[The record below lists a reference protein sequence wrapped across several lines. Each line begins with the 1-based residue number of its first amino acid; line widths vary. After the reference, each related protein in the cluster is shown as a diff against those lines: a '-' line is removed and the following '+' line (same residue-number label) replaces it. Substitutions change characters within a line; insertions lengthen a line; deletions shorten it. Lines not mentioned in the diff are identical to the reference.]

1 MPMKSST
8 KAGTTK
14 IRSHGLRIPGR
25 ALLSI
30 LGLLALFLGTAGQ
43 APNPL
48 IEELRSPNADHR
60 AKAANELGK
69 KGESSAVPALTAAL
83 NDPSAKVRREVVV
96 ALAEIRGGASL
107 DGLITA
113 SRDTD
118 PQVRVVAVD
127 ALSEYYLGRAPSIGL
142 MGSLKHATE
151 TGAEDSVR
159 IDPGVTVDPKV
170 IAALQVA
177 LEDTRS
183 IEAARHAAKGLGV
196 LIAKSSVPALVK
208 AAHSPDD
215 DLARE
220 ALKSLSKIKDPSAGP
235 QLVDLLQ
242 SSKKAVKQ
250 EAVLTI
256 GILRTRSAAS
266 QLQLLAQ
273 NYYQDKKTRRN
284 AFEGLTYI
292 GDPASYELFTRTLGE
307 KDKTYRAYAAQGLGR
322 INDKRAIPELQKAL
336 AAETDGG
343 ARLAEEF
350 GLTKLG
356 ESRMGELVAGL
367 GSSNWQPAL
376 AYLIELGG
384 DPQVATQLPTYLS
397 NKDANIRQ
405 RLCTVLMYVGN
416 TASVAPLEQASKD
429 SNNTV
434 ASEAL
439 RALRAVRSRTG
450 TT

>member
-1 MPMKSST
+1 MKRST
-8 KAGTTK
+8 KVGTTK
-14 IRSHGLRIPGR
+14 IRPHGLRITGT
-25 ALLSI
+25 LLLFT
-30 LGLLALFLGTAGQ
+30 LGLLVLLRGTAAQ

-48 IEELRSPNADHR
+48 IEQLKSPNADQR
-60 AKAANELGK
+60 AKAASELGK
-69 KGESSAVPALTAAL
+69 KGDSSAVPALTVAL

-96 ALAEIRGGASL
+96 ALAEIRGSESL

-127 ALSEYYLGRAPSIGL
+127 ALSGYYLGRAPSIGL
-142 MGSLKHATE
+142 MGGLKHATE
-151 TGAEDSVR
+151 TGADESVR
-159 IDPGVTVDPKV
+159 IDPGVVVDPKV

-196 LIAKSSVPALVK
+196 LMAKSSVPALVK
-208 AAHSPDD
+208 AAHSPDE

-220 ALKSLSKIKDPSAGP
+220 ALKSLGKIKDPSAGP

-250 EAVLTI
+250 EAVLTV
-256 GILRTRSAAS
+256 GILGTRSAAS
-266 QLQLLAQ
+266 QLQVLAQ
-273 NYYQDKKTRRN
+273 YHYQDKKTRRN
-284 AFEGLTYI
+284 AFEGLAYI
-292 GDPASYELFTRTLGE
+292 GDPGSYDFFIRTLGE
-307 KDKTYRAYAAQGLGR
+307 KEKTYRSYAAQGLGR
-322 INDKRAIPELQKAL
+322 IGDKRAIPGLEKAL

-350 GLTKLG
+350 ALTKLG
-356 ESRMGELVAGL
+356 ESKMGELVAGL

-376 AYLIELGG
+376 AYLIELGR
-384 DPQVATQLPTYLS
+384 DPQVATHLPTYLN

-405 RLCTVLMYVGN
+405 RLCTVLMFVGN
-416 TASVAPLEQASKD
+416 AASVAPLEQASKD
-429 SNNTV
+429 SNNDV
-434 ASEAL
+434 AAQAL
-439 RALRAVRSRTG
+439 RALRAVRTRAG

>member
-1 MPMKSST
+1 MR
-8 KAGTTK
+8 K
-14 IRSHGLRIPGR
+14 IRLHGLRTAGR
-25 ALLSI
+25 LLLSA
-30 LGLLALFLGTAGQ
+30 LGLLVLLRGTAAQ

-48 IEELRSPNADHR
+48 IEQLKSPNADQR
-60 AKAANELGK
+60 AKAASELGK

-96 ALAEIRGGASL
+96 ALAEIRGGAAL

-127 ALSEYYLGRAPSIGL
+127 ALSDYYLGRAPSVGL
-142 MGSLKHATE
+142 MGGLKHATE
-151 TGAEDSVR
+151 TGADENVR

-196 LIAKSSVPALVK
+196 LMAKSSVPALVK
-208 AAHSPDD
+208 AAHSPDE

-220 ALKSLSKIKDPSAGP
+220 ALNSLGKIKDFSAGP

-242 SSKKAVKQ
+242 SSKKPVKQ
-250 EAVLTI
+250 EAVLTV

-273 NYYQDKKTRRN
+273 YHYQDKKTRRN
-284 AFEGLTYI
+284 AFEGLAYI
-292 GDPASYELFTRTLGE
+292 GDPASYDFFIRTLGE
-307 KDKTYRAYAAQGLGR
+307 KEKAYRAYAAEGLGR
-322 INDKRAIPELQKAL
+322 IGDKRAIPELEKAL
-336 AAETDGG
+336 AAETDGA

-350 GLTKLG
+350 ALTKLG
-356 ESRMGELVAGL
+356 ESKMGELVAGL

-376 AYLIELGG
+376 AYLIELGS
-384 DPQVATQLPTYLS
+384 DPRVATQLPTYLHD
-397 NKDANIRQ
+397 KDANIRR
-405 RLCTVLMYVGN
+405 RLCTVLMFIGN
-416 TASVAPLEQASKD
+416 AASLAPLEQASKD
-429 SNNTV
+429 SNNDV
-434 ASEAL
+434 AAEAL
-439 RALRAVRSRTG
+439 RALRAVRTRTG

>member
-1 MPMKSST
+1 MRRL
-8 KAGTTK
+8 
-14 IRSHGLRIPGR
+14 RSHGLRIPGR
-25 ALLSI
+25 LLLFAV
-30 LGLLALFLGTAGQ
+30 LGLLVFSIGAGAQAQ
-43 APNPL
+43 APSL
-48 IEELRSPNADHR
+48 LEQLKSPNSDQR
-60 AKAANELGK
+60 AKAASELGK

-96 ALAEIRGGASL
+96 ALAEIRGDAAL
-107 DGLITA
+107 DGLIAA

-127 ALSEYYLGRAPSIGL
+127 ALSGYYLGRAPSIGL
-142 MGSLKHATE
+142 MGGIKHATE
-151 TGAEDSVR
+151 TGADEKVR
-159 IDPGVTVDPKV
+159 IDPGVAVDPKV

-183 IEAARHAAKGLGV
+183 IEAARHAAKGLGI
-196 LIAKSSVPALVK
+196 LMAKSAVPALVK
-208 AAHSPDD
+208 AAHSPDE
-215 DLARE
+215 DLALE
-220 ALKSLSKIKDPSAGP
+220 ALNSLGKIKDPSAGP
-235 QLVDLLQ
+235 QLVDLLK

-250 EAVLTI
+250 DAVLTV

-273 NYYQDKKTRRN
+273 NDTDKKTRRN
-284 AFEGLTYI
+284 AFEGLAYI
-292 GDPASYELFTRTLGE
+292 GDPVSYDLFIRTLGE
-307 KDKTYRAYAAQGLGR
+307 KEKTYRAYAAQGLGR
-322 INDKRAIPELQKAL
+322 IGDKRAIPELQKAL
-336 AAETDGG
+336 AAETDGA

-350 GLTKLG
+350 ALTKLG
-356 ESRMGELVAGL
+356 ESRLGELVAGL